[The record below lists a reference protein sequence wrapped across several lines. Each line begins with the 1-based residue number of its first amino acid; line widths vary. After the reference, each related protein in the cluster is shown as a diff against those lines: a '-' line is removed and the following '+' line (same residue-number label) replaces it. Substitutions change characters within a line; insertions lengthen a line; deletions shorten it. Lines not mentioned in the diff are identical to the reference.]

1 MPAPLIG
8 LSSYQETASWGAWK
22 NVPASLLPHAY
33 VESVT
38 RVGGLPLLLPPH
50 LEHDDDAALKAAAE
64 QVVSVLHGLILT
76 GGPDIDPVGYGA
88 VRHLDTDTPRKGRDA
103 WEYALLAAALDRDLP
118 VLAICRGFQLLNAAR
133 GGTLR
138 QHLPDEPGFG
148 HAHRQQLG
156 QFAAVRI
163 DLDPVQPPGL
173 HLGAHIIAWCHH
185 HQGIDKLGDGLE
197 ATGHAADGLIEAAWL
212 PDKDFVVGVQWH
224 PEEDSKPELFQGL
237 IDAATRYAEG
247 K

>member
-8 LSSYQETASWGAWK
+8 LSMYQETATWGPWR
-22 NVPASLLPHAY
+22 NVPAALLPHRY

-38 RVGGLPLLLPPH
+38 RVAGVPLLLPPH
-50 LEHDDDAALKAAAE
+50 VEAHDEEALKAHGA
-64 QVVSVLHGLILT
+64 QVVSVLDGLILT

-88 VRHLDTDTPRKGRDA
+88 VRHLDTDSPRKDRDA
-103 WEYALLAAALDRDLP
+103 WEYALLAAALERDLP
-118 VLAICRGFQLLNAAR
+118 VLAICRGMHLLNATL

-138 QHLPDEPGFG
+138 QHLPDEAAFG

-156 QFAAVRI
+156 QYAAVRI
-163 DLDPVQPPGL
+163 DLDPAAPPGR

-185 HQGIDKLGDGLE
+185 HQGVDKLGEGLQS
-197 ATGHAADGLIEAAWL
+197 AGNAPDGLIEAVWM
-212 PDKDFVVGVQWH
+212 PKKTFVVGVQWH
-224 PEEDSKPELFQGL
+224 PEEDSKPELFRSL
-237 IDAATRYAEG
+237 IEAATGYAKG